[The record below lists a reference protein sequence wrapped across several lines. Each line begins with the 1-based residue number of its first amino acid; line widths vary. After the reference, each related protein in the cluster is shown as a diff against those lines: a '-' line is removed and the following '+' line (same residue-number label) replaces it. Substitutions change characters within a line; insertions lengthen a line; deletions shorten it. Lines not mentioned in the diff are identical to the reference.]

1 MNLPKIS
8 IITISYNQAE
18 YLEDTL
24 RSVIGQGY
32 PNLEYIVMDGGSDDG
47 SVEIIKKY
55 EAHLAYWQSEKD
67 DGQSAAINAGF
78 RRTTGDI
85 IAWLNSDDQYLPGTL
100 HFIANQFVKNGVVE
114 SKIVCGQCVDI
125 YETPISKA
133 GAKNVCE
140 RAKSF
145 NIELL
150 HFVTQPACF
159 WTLNLW
165 KKIGELDESLHYG
178 MDWEWFIRS
187 SRAGITF
194 EFVDRFLSINRVH
207 ENRKTTLG
215 GNKRTLELA
224 NIYGKYHGE
233 IFKNTYLKYYK
244 KNKYSGFKRWYNRF
258 RLNRI
263 MDTNKAVY
271 KLFFNSKITYKDFLT
286 IIRM

>member
-8 IITISYNQAE
+8 VITISYNQAQ

-32 PNLEYIVMDGGSDDG
+32 PNLEYIVMDGGSTDG

-55 EAHLAYWQSEKD
+55 EKHLAHWQSEKD

-78 RRTTGDI
+78 RRATGDI

-100 HFIANQFVKNGVVE
+100 HFIANQFIKTGVLE
-114 SKIVCGQCVDI
+114 DKIIYGHCVDI
-125 YETPISKA
+125 YESPKSI
-133 GAKNVCE
+133 
-140 RAKSF
+140 AKSKDLRRLVKISD
-145 NIELL
+145 IELV
-150 HFVTQPACF
+150 HFMTQPACF
-159 WTLNLW
+159 WTLNVW
-165 KKIGELDESLHYG
+165 KKIGELDENLRYG

-187 SRAGITF
+187 NRAGISF
-194 EFVDRFLSINRVH
+194 EFVDRFLSVNRVH
-207 ENRKTTLG
+207 ESRKTTLG

-233 IFKNTYLKYYK
+233 IFKNIYLKYYK
-244 KNKYSGFKRWYNRF
+244 NNRYANFRKWYNRF
-258 RLNRI
+258 RFNKI
-263 MDTNKAVY
+263 MTTNKAIHT
-271 KLFFNSKITYKDFLT
+271 LFFNRKISYKNFLN

>member
-8 IITISYNQAE
+8 VITISYNQAK

-32 PNLEYIVMDGGSDDG
+32 PNLEYIVMDGGSTDG

-55 EAHLAYWQSEKD
+55 EGHLAHWQSEKD

-78 RRTTGDI
+78 RRATGDI

-100 HFIANQFVKNGVVE
+100 HFIAHQFIKTGTLE
-114 SKIVCGQCVDI
+114 EKIVCGQCVDI
-125 YETPISKA
+125 YETPNSKA

-140 RAKSF
+140 LAKSSD
-145 NIELL
+145 IELV

-159 WTLNLW
+159 WTLNTW
-165 KKIGELDESLHYG
+165 KKIGELDESLNYG

-187 SRAGITF
+187 NRAGISF
-194 EFVDRFLSINRVH
+194 EFVDRFLSVNRVH

-215 GNKRTLELA
+215 GDKRILELA
-224 NIYGKYHGE
+224 NVYEKYHGE

-244 KNKYSGFKRWYNRF
+244 NNRYSNFRKWYNRF
-258 RLNRI
+258 RLNKI
-263 MDTNKAVY
+263 MTTNKVIHT
-271 KLFFNSKITYKDFLT
+271 LFFKQKITYKNFLN